1 MVPPNNVWE
10 NFIKNQCEVTK
21 VWTTLQLQLERT
33 PSRSPMFQHH
43 PWRNGRSS
51 SISLKTRC
59 ITADSSSMSSCLAS
73 FPNLE
78 SCFRSEFSLQARR
91 LTLRIRLGKRQW
103 RLWTMQAVLC
113 KRVLQGLRTWQRA
126 ENQREIVFFALVQTF
141 QQRKPWAIARRSW
154 KASWMLPNFSE
165 MLRASPC
172 QAQAKCSQPR
182 RSLVHLFIHS
192 LHNSMQIFRN
202 RRHQFISSFPPW
214 KLQFISFAHG
224 ILVGC
229 PTHLWWKYPT
239 HWPIGNGPSNRFLF
253 HQLPMDR
260 NGCLKDAFHL
270 LTLPLQFPPF
280 DLFHWRT
287 EDVQKLLGFFFGNWK
302 LILRLLHVSPWS
314 TSIYYIDKKTKS
326 IQKQKKHSF

>member
-10 NFIKNQCEVTK
+10 NVIKNQCKVTK

-33 PSRSPMFQHH
+33 RSRSPMFQHQ
-43 PWRNGRSS
+43 PWRNGPSS

-78 SCFRSEFSLQARR
+78 SCFATWTPSSPIQNVAGIQLQCDLHMELQWVFSGWSSDYWFVMSVRSEFSLQARH

-113 KRVLQGLRTWQRA
+113 KRVLQGWEHDRERRIREKLIFLLWCKHSNK
-126 ENQREIVFFALVQTF
+126 ENLEPL
-141 QQRKPWAIARRSW
+141 PNSRSW

-182 RSLVHLFIHS
+182 RNLVHLFIHF
-192 LHNSMQIFRN
+192 LHNFMQIFGN
-202 RRHQFISSFPPW
+202 RGHQFISSFLPW
-214 KLQFISFAHG
+214 KLQFISFVHG

-229 PTHLWWKYPT
+229 PTHLWCKYPT
-239 HWPIGNGPSNRFLF
+239 H
-253 HQLPMDR
+253 
-260 NGCLKDAFHL
+260 C
-270 LTLPLQFPPF
+270 
-280 DLFHWRT
+280 
-287 EDVQKLLGFFFGNWK
+287 
-302 LILRLLHVSPWS
+302 
-314 TSIYYIDKKTKS
+314 
-326 IQKQKKHSF
+326 

>member
-1 MVPPNNVWE
+1 MNTASFNQVVQNVSRFVCRKVWFLPPNIGVKPKW
-10 NFIKNQCEVTK
+10 FPQTMSGK
-21 VWTTLQLQLERT
+21 
-33 PSRSPMFQHH
+33 
-43 PWRNGRSS
+43 
-51 SISLKTRC
+51 
-59 ITADSSSMSSCLAS
+59 MSSKINAKLPKSGPHCNCNSKGHLPEALCSNIIPGGMVAPHQSRWRLVAS
-73 FPNLE
+73 RQTQVPCPVVWPAFQTSSP
-78 SCFRSEFSLQARR
+78 CFRTEFSLQARR

-202 RRHQFISSFPPW
+202 RRHQFISLYHHFSHENCS
-214 KLQFISFAHG
+214 LYLYH
-224 ILVGC
+224 
-229 PTHLWWKYPT
+229 
-239 HWPIGNGPSNRFLF
+239 FL
-253 HQLPMDR
+253 M
-260 NGCLKDAFHL
+260 G
-270 LTLPLQFPPF
+270 
-280 DLFHWRT
+280 
-287 EDVQKLLGFFFGNWK
+287 
-302 LILRLLHVSPWS
+302 
-314 TSIYYIDKKTKS
+314 Y
-326 IQKQKKHSF
+326 